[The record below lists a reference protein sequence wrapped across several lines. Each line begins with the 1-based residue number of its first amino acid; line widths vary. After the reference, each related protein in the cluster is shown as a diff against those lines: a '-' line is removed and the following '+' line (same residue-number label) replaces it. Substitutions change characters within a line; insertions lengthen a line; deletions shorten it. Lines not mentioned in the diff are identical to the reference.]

1 MPRIVKYNCR
11 CKKQVH
17 SDLLLATDLYNGNYV
32 LLMEQLASEYL
43 EMFGS
48 FVFVVVTNYSDRRTQ

>member
-11 CKKQVH
+11 CKKQVN
-17 SDLLLATDLYNGNYV
+17 SDLLRAKYLYNVNDA
-32 LLMEQLASEYL
+32 LLIEQLASEYL

-48 FVFVVVTNYSDRRTQ
+48 FVFVGGDKLFR